1 MTELENVNLNGP
13 VDVILM
19 PPDDDDNSDEDS
31 EEEEDSLPKDL
42 NHLGRGI
49 LSQQAEIIVYNNDDL
64 TEVEADED
72 PDELPDIPETARTR
86 SKKRAR

>member
-1 MTELENVNLNGP
+1 MNLLGP

-31 EEEEDSLPKDL
+31 EDEEDTLPKDP
-42 NHLGRGI
+42 NHLGRSI

-64 TEVEADED
+64 LEVEADED
-72 PDELPDIPETARTR
+72 PDELPYIPETAKTR
-86 SKKRAR
+86 SKKRAREVCP